1 MENEKDKTI
10 RTLENL
16 IQQGFLGVKGH
27 YAFIYIKVQKLVA
40 ACYLITDLMKDG
52 EPLKWQIRDTGL
64 SLLSDNLS
72 LIRASSADRKVIFSV
87 VSGLSVELISFIEI
101 AYIAGLVSPMNFS
114 LLQKEF
120 GDLIGLIQERENPK
134 ALESSFVL
142 SKQFLDVDESLYKES
157 PDKGQHN
164 NVLNNMSFRKES
176 PIESQSHQKAPLQRN
191 IQKDTTSTSKKNSRQ
206 DLIIAHL
213 KKIGGEISVKE
224 FVGIIPGCGEKTIQ
238 RELLSLV
245 AKGVLKKVGERR
257 WSKYSL
263 R

>member
-1 MENEKDKTI
+1 MENEKDKVI

-27 YAFIYIKVQKLVA
+27 HAFIYVKVQKLVA
-40 ACYLITDLMKDG
+40 ACYLITDLMKDS

-64 SLLSDNLS
+64 SLLSDNLN
-72 LIRASSADRKVIFSV
+72 LIRASSADRRVIFDV
-87 VSGLSVELISFIEI
+87 VSGLSLEIISFIEI

-120 GDLIGLIQERENPK
+120 SDLITLIQEKENPK

-142 SKQFLDVDESLYKES
+142 SKQFLEVDKSLYAEGY
-157 PDKGQHN
+157 DKGQST
-164 NVLNNMSFRKES
+164 NVLNNMSFRKENQ
-176 PIESQSHQKAPLQRN
+176 PTHQKTSVQRN
-191 IQKDTTSTSKKNSRQ
+191 PQKDSGSNDKKNDRQ
-206 DLIIAHL
+206 ELIINHL
-213 KKIGGEISVKE
+213 RKVGGEISVKE
-224 FVGIIPGCGEKTIQ
+224 FSGVIPGCGEKTIQ